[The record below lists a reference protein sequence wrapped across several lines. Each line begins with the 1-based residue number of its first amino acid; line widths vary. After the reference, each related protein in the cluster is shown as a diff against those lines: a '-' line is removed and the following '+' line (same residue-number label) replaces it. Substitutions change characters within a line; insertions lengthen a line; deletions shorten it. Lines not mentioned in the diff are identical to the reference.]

1 MPVLPGS
8 VDLWASVEDSCCLAP
23 GGEKDMSVT
32 LGDKT
37 KTLNRYRE
45 THTWS
50 QAVGRQVLWVSY
62 SQAPSWWWSWWEEY
76 FCPHLLVGRGQQG
89 QQWRQEDLERGCP
102 THSPTNSKLRN
113 QGHGSS
119 SSSQHLVC
127 SPFFCKLLQ
136 AGQCLAKVLS
146 PKPKPAEERFG
157 VGHEGHAEATE
168 K

>member
-1 MPVLPGS
+1 
-8 VDLWASVEDSCCLAP
+8 
-23 GGEKDMSVT
+23 MSVT

-89 QQWRQEDLERGCP
+89 QQWRQEDLERGPCVRGWE
-102 THSPTNSKLRN
+102 NVRKGIRV
-113 QGHGSS
+113 G
-119 SSSQHLVC
+119 
-127 SPFFCKLLQ
+127 
-136 AGQCLAKVLS
+136 AG
-146 PKPKPAEERFG
+146 
-157 VGHEGHAEATE
+157 
-168 K
+168 